1 MESASRIQSCSSIN
15 VAKISRWQMLEES
28 QLDDCPRPGE
38 DCMHVLATYLEL
50 ALNTD
55 DACVVIVEPRNDAC
69 GVYVG
74 NPWGAEGGLELRG
87 TLSTAVTDGVLEI
100 TTFGE
105 NELVING
112 QRYRFFRS
120 FVQLALGSAVAFS
133 IA

>member
-1 MESASRIQSCSSIN
+1 
-15 VAKISRWQMLEES
+15 
-28 QLDDCPRPGE
+28 
-38 DCMHVLATYLEL
+38 MHALATCLEL

-55 DACVVIVEPRNDAC
+55 DACVVIVEPSNDVC
-69 GVYVG
+69 EVYIG

-87 TLSTAVTDGVLEI
+87 TLSTVMTDGVLES
-100 TTFGE
+100 TAFGE
-105 NELVING
+105 NEFMING